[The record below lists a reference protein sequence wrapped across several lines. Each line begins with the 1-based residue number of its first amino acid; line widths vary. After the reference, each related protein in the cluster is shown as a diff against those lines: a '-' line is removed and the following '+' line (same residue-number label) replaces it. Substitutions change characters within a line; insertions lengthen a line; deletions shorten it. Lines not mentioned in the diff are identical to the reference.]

1 MPLPASASRM
11 PRGNPSLDAP
21 SDPSVRS
28 LADEADSGEPGIAI
42 DADPHLSAA
51 GNVPEGPPM
60 VRPIEAPAV
69 APATIPPQAE
79 AQAAQDEVLPTPMD
93 LAASGKA
100 LPELHLDIH
109 VYSSKPAERFVFVN
123 MRKYTE
129 GQALKE
135 GPTLERITSEGAVL
149 NHQGLRFLLPRQ

>member
-1 MPLPASASRM
+1 MI
-11 PRGNPSLDAP
+11 GD
-21 SDPSVRS
+21 
-28 LADEADSGEPGIAI
+28 DSPTF
-42 DADPHLSAA
+42 
-51 GNVPEGPPM
+51 
-60 VRPIEAPAV
+60 R
-69 APATIPPQAE
+69 QAE
-79 AQAAQDEVLPTPMD
+79 AQAAQDEVLPTATD

-109 VYSSKPAERFVFVN
+109 VYSGKPAERFVFVN

-129 GQALKE
+129 GKALKE